1 MSANA
6 DVLHDYRRVT
16 AGIRFLEAR
25 RAMTSG
31 PQSVRDYRRIE
42 AVIRFLE
49 SKAGEQPSL
58 QEAARAVGLSEFH
71 LQRLFRRWAGVS
83 PKRFLQY
90 LTVQHAKH
98 ALRDGLSVLATA
110 YEAGLSGPGRLHD
123 LFVAVEAVTPGAY
136 KALGS
141 GLEVRYGLAPTPFG
155 ECLVAVTDRG
165 VCGLEFVTDADRE
178 GAFDRLRRAW
188 PGARLVESSAA
199 ARSIIERIFGP
210 AAGRREPITL
220 FLKGTNFQLKVW
232 QALLQIPSG
241 AATSY
246 GALAEAIDQPSAA
259 RAVGSAVGRNPI
271 AYLIPCH
278 RVLRESGTFGDYRW
292 GAERKRAMLGWEAAR
307 AAG

>member
-1 MSANA
+1 MIPNA

-25 RAMTSG
+25 RAMSNG
-31 PQSVRDYRRIE
+31 PQSLRDYRRIE

-83 PKRFLQY
+83 PKRFLQF
-90 LTVQHAKH
+90 LTVQHAKR
-98 ALRDGLSVLATA
+98 ALRDGLSVLAAA

-123 LFVAVEAVTPGAY
+123 LFVAVEAVTPGEY
-136 KALGS
+136 KALGT
-141 GLEVRYGLAPTPFG
+141 GLEVRYGLAPSPFG
-155 ECLVAVTDRG
+155 ECLVAMTERG
-165 VCGLEFVTDADRE
+165 ICGLEFVADGGRASAVE
-178 GAFDRLRRAW
+178 GLRRAW
-188 PGARLVESSAA
+188 PGARLEEDAPA
-199 ARSIIERIFGP
+199 ARAVAGRIFGP
-210 AAGRREPITL
+210 AAAGRERLTL

-232 QALLQIPSG
+232 QALLRIPAG

-246 GALAEAIDQPSAA
+246 GALAEAIDQPDAA
-259 RAVGSAVGRNPI
+259 RAVGGAVGRNPI

-278 RVLRESGTFGDYRW
+278 RVLRESGKFGDYRW
-292 GAERKRAMLGWEAAR
+292 GAERKQAMLGWEAVR